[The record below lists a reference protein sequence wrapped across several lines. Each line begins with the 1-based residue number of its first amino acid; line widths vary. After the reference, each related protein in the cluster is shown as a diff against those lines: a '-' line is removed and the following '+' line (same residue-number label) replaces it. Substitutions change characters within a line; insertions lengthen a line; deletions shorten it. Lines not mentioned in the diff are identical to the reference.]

1 MLLAAMALALTAMLS
16 APAFANPKYSGIV
29 VDVKS
34 GRTLYSY
41 KADTARY
48 PASLT
53 KIMTLYVLFEELEA
67 GRMSL
72 QTPLKVS
79 QYAASRP
86 PSKLGLK
93 PGSTITAKDAILAL
107 VTKSANDVAVVI
119 AENVS
124 GSVPAFAQR
133 MTRTARQIGM
143 KNTTF
148 RNPSGL
154 PDNAQ
159 KTTAREMALLGR
171 AIQERFPKYYKYFNT
186 RVYTYKG
193 QRYGNHNRLLG
204 RVKGVDGIKTGFIR
218 ASGFNLVT
226 NVNTDGRHIVAVVM
240 GGRTGASRNAQMEK
254 LIAQYLPKA
263 TRGNRTAPML
273 VASAPAASAPA
284 PRGQAAATPKVTPKP
299 LAFAELRN
307 VPVPG
312 LKPQEQVMQV
322 AALSQA
328 TRAVPVAAPAAR
340 VAPAVA
346 PAAAPAVPAARASD
360 ASADIVTGSIAPV
373 PQKPDLK
380 AILHRKAMEVAA
392 ADMVP
397 QGSAPQVVASQP
409 AVPAPTPAVRTVRTQ
424 TIRVA
429 ALGDEVVATALPD
442 PAPAAVT
449 ADLPDAPAN
458 SSVTVAANNAADPA
472 PGWQVQIAAAESED
486 AAVAMLKRAQGALG
500 PKLRGYDPYTEP
512 VDSGGSTLYRARF
525 VGFETKTA
533 AWNAC
538 RDLKQ
543 KRFNCYAV
551 YQ

>member
-1 MLLAAMALALTAMLS
+1 MGTRGALLAAMALALTAMLS
-16 APAFANPKYSGIV
+16 APAFANSKYSGIV

-79 QYAASRP
+79 KHAASRP

-93 PGSTITAKDAILAL
+93 PGSTIKVKDAIMAL
-107 VTKSANDVAVVI
+107 VTKSANDVAVVV
-119 AENVS
+119 AENVG

-143 KNTTF
+143 KRTTF
-148 RNPSGL
+148 HNPSGL
-154 PDNAQ
+154 PDNRQ
-159 KTTAREMALLGR
+159 KTTARDMALLGR

-193 QRYGNHNRLLG
+193 RRYGNHNRLLG
-204 RVKGVDGIKTGFIR
+204 RVKGVDGIKTGYIR

-226 NVNTDGRHIVAVVM
+226 SVNTGGRHIVAVVM

-254 LIAQYLPKA
+254 LISQYLPKA
-263 TRGNRTAPML
+263 TRGKRTAPML
-273 VASAPAASAPA
+273 VARAETPASL
-284 PRGQAAATPKVTPKP
+284 PKVTPKP

-312 LKPQEQVMQV
+312 LKPQEQLMRV
-322 AALSQA
+322 AALSQPA
-328 TRAVPVAAPAAR
+328 TAIPVAAPAA
-340 VAPAVA
+340 
-346 PAAAPAVPAARASD
+346 PAAPTARATES
-360 ASADIVTGSIAPV
+360 ASDIVTGSIAPV

-380 AILHRKAMEVAA
+380 AILRRKAMQVAA
-392 ADMVP
+392 ADLAATP
-397 QGSAPQVVASQP
+397 QPTAAPRSP
-409 AVPAPTPAVRTVRTQ
+409 GVRTVRTQ

-429 ALGDEVVATALPD
+429 AVGDEVVAAALPD
-442 PAPAAVT
+442 PEPVT

-458 SSVTVAANNAADPA
+458 ASVTVAANNAADPV
-472 PGWQVQIAAAESED
+472 PGWQVQIAAAESEH
-486 AAVAMLKRAQGALG
+486 AAVSMLKKAQGALG
-500 PKLRGYDPYTEP
+500 SKLRGYDPYTEP
-512 VDSGGSTLYRARF
+512 VDSGGATLYRARF